1 MTPLRILIA
10 DEQYV
15 VRHGLKTLV
24 ESHPGWNICAEA
36 RTGRE
41 AVSAAKILKPD
52 IAILA
57 LSMPELNGLEATK
70 RIRKSSPNTEILIL
84 STDHS
89 EQLVREI
96 LGVGARGYIL
106 TSDWDRDLVS
116 AVKTIAN
123 HESFL
128 TPPALQVLP
137 TSDVVALGATIAAA
151 NEREYGLECS
161 EVEKG
166 SEFCTKCGKQAGIG
180 TRFCSY
186 CGERVIPTA
195 PSRAASVDQAD
206 IHRMQY
212 ELAELFTLVE
222 QPLQEQ
228 LDGIKEGK
236 TGDPTARDY
245 IMEELLAVA
254 VRFYG
259 FDTDMSERVAQVC
272 WEIFT
277 YLTPSKYDCLT
288 PTTMA
293 QLMATMAQELPQRYS
308 GELESSSFL
317 SLSLLSHSDQTFGT
331 NYGQKFR
338 EGLCRFSHLISKTQG
353 VLPGEESEL
362 PRMEELPKIKQA
374 VIEDAVPRAKE
385 ESELHRTD
393 EVRKIIQVVVE
404 DAVRRAKEESELPR
418 MEEVP
423 KIKQALVEDPVRRA
437 KEESG
442 SPRMEEVPK
451 IIQVVVGDAIR
462 RAKEESELH
471 RTDEAPKIIQAVME
485 DTVPRAREES
495 ELYRTDEAPKIKWA
509 ISAEQDVPQIIAIH
523 DNQSTLRTVTLAI
536 ERVRAI
542 LRTIL
547 NEAIANFSGIS
558 ALLQKLK
565 HWLNAPMK

>member
-15 VRHGLKTLV
+15 VRHGVKMLV

-41 AVSAAKILKPD
+41 AVSAAKKLKPD

-70 RIRKSSPNTEILIL
+70 RIRKTSPNTEVLIL

-106 TSDWDRDLVS
+106 TSDWERDLVS

-128 TPPALQVLP
+128 TPLALQVLP
-137 TSDVVALGATIAAA
+137 RDLVVSGTTIAAA
-151 NEREYGLECS
+151 NGREYGLECS
-161 EVEKG
+161 EVGRG
-166 SEFCTKCGKQAGIG
+166 STFCTKCGKQAGMG
-180 TRFCSY
+180 SRFCSN
-186 CGERVIPTA
+186 CGECVIPTVL
-195 PSRAASVDQAD
+195 SRAASVDQAD

-212 ELAELFTLVE
+212 ELEELLTLVE
-222 QPLQEQ
+222 QPLQAQ
-228 LDGIKEGK
+228 LDGINEGK
-236 TGDPTARDY
+236 TGEPTARDY

-259 FDTDMSERVAQVC
+259 FDTSISERVAQVC

-277 YLTPSKYDCLT
+277 YLTPSKYGCLT

-293 QLMATMAQELPQRYS
+293 QLMATMAQKIPQRYS
-308 GELESSSFL
+308 GELQGSSFL
-317 SLSLLSHSDQTFGT
+317 SLSLLSNSDQAFGT

-338 EGLCRFSHLISKTQG
+338 EGLRRFSHLISKTQG
-353 VLPGEESEL
+353 ILPGEEESEL
-362 PRMEELPKIKQA
+362 PRI
-374 VIEDAVPRAKE
+374 D
-385 ESELHRTD
+385 
-393 EVRKIIQVVVE
+393 
-404 DAVRRAKEESELPR
+404 
-418 MEEVP
+418 
-423 KIKQALVEDPVRRA
+423 
-437 KEESG
+437 
-442 SPRMEEVPK
+442 EVPK
-451 IIQVVVGDAIR
+451 IIQVVLEDAGR

-471 RTDEAPKIIQAVME
+471 RTAEVPKIIQVVLEDAGRRAKEESESHRTDEVPKIVHAVIE
-485 DTVPRAREES
+485 GAVPRAREES
-495 ELYRTDEAPKIKWA
+495 ELHRMHAVPKIKWA
-509 ISAEQDVPQIIAIH
+509 ISAEDAVPQNITFH
-523 DNQSTLRTVTLAI
+523 DNRSTVQTVILAI
-536 ERVRAI
+536 ERVRAVF
-542 LRTIL
+542 RTIL

-558 ALLQKLK
+558 ALLQKVK

>member
-1 MTPLRILIA
+1 
-10 DEQYV
+10 
-15 VRHGLKTLV
+15 
-24 ESHPGWNICAEA
+24 
-36 RTGRE
+36 
-41 AVSAAKILKPD
+41 
-52 IAILA
+52 
-57 LSMPELNGLEATK
+57 
-70 RIRKSSPNTEILIL
+70 
-84 STDHS
+84 
-89 EQLVREI
+89 
-96 LGVGARGYIL
+96 
-106 TSDWDRDLVS
+106 
-116 AVKTIAN
+116 
-123 HESFL
+123 
-128 TPPALQVLP
+128 
-137 TSDVVALGATIAAA
+137 
-151 NEREYGLECS
+151 
-161 EVEKG
+161 
-166 SEFCTKCGKQAGIG
+166 
-180 TRFCSY
+180 
-186 CGERVIPTA
+186 
-195 PSRAASVDQAD
+195 
-206 IHRMQY
+206 MQY

-259 FDTDMSERVAQVC
+259 FDSDMSERVAQVC

-362 PRMEELPKIKQA
+362 PRMEEVPKIKQA

-418 MEEVP
+418 MGEVP
-423 KIKQALVEDPVRRA
+423 KIKQALVQV
-437 KEESG
+437 
-442 SPRMEEVPK
+442 EEVPK
-451 IIQVVVGDAIR
+451 IIQVVVGDAVR

-471 RTDEAPKIIQAVME
+471 RTDQVPKIIQAVME
-485 DTVPRAREES
+485 DTAPRAREES
-495 ELYRTDEAPKIKWA
+495 ESYRTDEAPKIKWA
-509 ISAEQDVPQIIAIH
+509 ISAEEDVPQIIAIH

>member
-41 AVSAAKILKPD
+41 AVSAAEKLKPD
-52 IAILA
+52 IAILG

-137 TSDVVALGATIAAA
+137 TRDVVALGATIAAA

-195 PSRAASVDQAD
+195 SSRAASVDQAD

>member
-15 VRHGLKTLV
+15 VRHGLKMLV

-89 EQLVREI
+89 EQLAREI

-128 TPPALQVLP
+128 TPPALQELP
-137 TSDVVALGATIAAA
+137 TRDVVALGATIAKA
-151 NEREYGLECS
+151 NEREYGLECR

-166 SEFCTKCGKQAGIG
+166 SAFCAKCGKQAGIG

-259 FDTDMSERVAQVC
+259 FDSDMSERVAQVC

-293 QLMATMAQELPQRYS
+293 QLMATMAQEVPQRYS

-362 PRMEELPKIKQA
+362 PRMEEVPKIKQA

-404 DAVRRAKEESELPR
+404 DEVRRAKEESELPR
-418 MEEVP
+418 MGEVP
-423 KIKQALVEDPVRRA
+423 KIKQALVQV
-437 KEESG
+437 
-442 SPRMEEVPK
+442 EEVPK
-451 IIQVVVGDAIR
+451 IIQVVVGDAVR

-471 RTDEAPKIIQAVME
+471 RTDQVPKIIQAVME
-485 DTVPRAREES
+485 DTAPRAREES
-495 ELYRTDEAPKIKWA
+495 ESYRTDEAPKIKWA
-509 ISAEQDVPQIIAIH
+509 ISAEEDVPQIIAIH

>member
-10 DEQYV
+10 DEQHV

-41 AVSAAKILKPD
+41 AVSAAKKLKPD

-128 TPPALQVLP
+128 TPPALQVSP
-137 TSDVVALGATIAAA
+137 TRDVVALGATIAAA

-161 EVEKG
+161 EVENG
-166 SEFCTKCGKQAGIG
+166 SEFCKKCGKQAGIG
-180 TRFCSY
+180 TRFCSH

-195 PSRAASVDQAD
+195 SSRAASVDQAD

-293 QLMATMAQELPQRYS
+293 QLMATMAQEVPQRYS

-362 PRMEELPKIKQA
+362 PRMEEVPKIKQA

-442 SPRMEEVPK
+442 SPRMEELPN

-471 RTDEAPKIIQAVME
+471 RTDQVPKSIQAVME
-485 DTVPRAREES
+485 DTVPRATEKS
-495 ELYRTDEAPKIKWA
+495 ELYRTDGAPKIKWA
-509 ISAEQDVPQIIAIH
+509 ISAEEDVPQIIAIH

>member
-41 AVSAAKILKPD
+41 AVSAAKKLKPD

-137 TSDVVALGATIAAA
+137 TRDVVALGATIAAA

-166 SEFCTKCGKQAGIG
+166 SEFCTKCGKQVGIG

-186 CGERVIPTA
+186 CGERVIPTV

-259 FDTDMSERVAQVC
+259 FDADMSERVAQVC

-293 QLMATMAQELPQRYS
+293 QLMATMAQEVPQRYS

-353 VLPGEESEL
+353 VLPGEEFEL
-362 PRMEELPKIKQA
+362 PRKEEVPKIKQA

-393 EVRKIIQVVVE
+393 EVRKIIQVAVE
-404 DAVRRAKEESELPR
+404 DAVRRAKEESELPP
-418 MEEVP
+418 MEEVR
-423 KIKQALVEDPVRRA
+423 KIKQALMEDPV
-437 KEESG
+437 
-442 SPRMEEVPK
+442 MEEVPK
-451 IIQVVVGDAIR
+451 IIQVVVGNAVR
-462 RAKEESELH
+462 RAKEESELY
-471 RTDEAPKIIQAVME
+471 RTDQVPKIIQTVIE
-485 DTVPRAREES
+485 ETVPRAREES
-495 ELYRTDEAPKIKWA
+495 ELYRTDETPKIKWA
-509 ISAEQDVPQIIAIH
+509 ISAEEDVPQIIAIH
-523 DNQSTLRTVTLAI
+523 DHRSTLRTVTLAI
-536 ERVRAI
+536 ERVRAV

>member
-10 DEQYV
+10 DEQYA

-57 LSMPELNGLEATK
+57 LNMPELNGLEATK

-137 TSDVVALGATIAAA
+137 TRDVVALGATIAAA

-166 SEFCTKCGKQAGIG
+166 SEFCTRCGKQAGIG

-195 PSRAASVDQAD
+195 SSRAASVDQAD

-293 QLMATMAQELPQRYS
+293 QLMATMAQEVPQRYS

-362 PRMEELPKIKQA
+362 PRMEEVPKIKQA

-385 ESELHRTD
+385 ESELPRTD

-423 KIKQALVEDPVRRA
+423 KIKQALVEYPVRRA

-471 RTDEAPKIIQAVME
+471 RTDQVPKIIQAVME
-485 DTVPRAREES
+485 DTAPRAREES
-495 ELYRTDEAPKIKWA
+495 ESYRTEEASKIKWA
-509 ISAEQDVPQIIAIH
+509 IPAEEDEIIAIH
-523 DNQSTLRTVTLAI
+523 DNQSTLRTLTLAI

>member
-15 VRHGLKTLV
+15 VRHGLKMLV

-41 AVSAAKILKPD
+41 AVSAAKKLKPD

-70 RIRKSSPNTEILIL
+70 RIRKSSPNTELLIL

-128 TPPALQVLP
+128 TPPASQVLP
-137 TSDVVALGATIAAA
+137 TRDVVALGATIAAA

-362 PRMEELPKIKQA
+362 PRMEEVAKIKQA

-451 IIQVVVGDAIR
+451 IIQ
-462 RAKEESELH
+462 
-471 RTDEAPKIIQAVME
+471 AVME

-509 ISAEQDVPQIIAIH
+509 ISAEEDVPQIIAIH

-565 HWLNAPMK
+565 LWLNAPMK